1 VGAGRGVLSVLDGY
15 PGPSQHLLRTAI
27 FRIVMDH
34 LCNPQ
39 RRSAPPWWPSLLRVV
54 AELCHLAESAGG

>member
-15 PGPSQHLLRTAI
+15 PDPSQHLLRAAI